1 MPRKKKKPESHPEKS
16 SFHEGLEGFDIKVN
30 SFGQMETSFE
40 IDKLNDFLNKQERKA
55 KADASAEKASASKE
69 AKAKEKGEGWGK
81 KAKAKEG
88 LKINSNR
95 YNHVAFPP

>member
-40 IDKLNDFLNKQERKA
+40 IDKLNDFLNKQE
-55 KADASAEKASASKE
+55 
-69 AKAKEKGEGWGK
+69 K
-81 KAKAKEG
+81 KAKAEAEQKGKGKGKGEG
-88 LKINSNR
+88 
-95 YNHVAFPP
+95 